1 MTAKHVIVTDVERAD
16 AATIGALAVHGVAT
30 VHEAM
35 GRTGLV
41 GPSLRPIQDGARIA
55 GSAVTVL
62 CWPGDNLMIHA
73 AVEQCRPGDI
83 LVVTTVSPSLDG
95 SFGELFATAL
105 QHRGVLGLVTTGG
118 VRDVVDL
125 RAMGF
130 HVWAGAV
137 NAQGTVKATPGS
149 VNVPITV
156 GGTIVRAGRR
166 HRRRRRRRPVRA
178 PRATPTT
185 VLAASDARVEREAA
199 SRAAYQSGQLSLDR
213 NDLRGVLRRP
223 RRQLYPAGGIRPCL
237 TRYRTASAAC
247 SCAAA
252 RRRAP
257 TSWPTTCPPTP
268 PQRDD
273 LLLRIMGS
281 PDPAQIDG
289 LGGAHPLTSK
299 VAIVSRSD
307 TEPASTSTTCSCRS
321 SSTSPPSATRR
332 RAATCSPASGRS
344 RSSAASSPPDGDSTT
359 VRIRLLNTGDL
370 ATQTFPTPGGR
381 VDYDGD

>member
-1 MTAKHVIVTDVERAD
+1 MNQAHVIVTDVERAD
-16 AATIGALAVHGVAT
+16 AATIGALGTHGVAT

-41 GPSLRPIQDGARIA
+41 GPSVRPIQDGARIA

-137 NAQGTVKATPGS
+137 NAQGTVKATAGS

-156 GGTIVRAGRR
+156 GGTIVRAGDVIVADDDGVLCVLRED
-166 HRRRRRRRPVRA
+166 A
-178 PRATPTT
+178 AT

-213 NDLRGVLRRP
+213 NDLRGVLRD
-223 RRQLYPAGGIRPCL
+223 LGVTYI
-237 TRYRTASAAC
+237 
-247 SCAAA
+247 
-252 RRRAP
+252 
-257 TSWPTTCPPTP
+257 
-268 PQRDD
+268 PQAEYD
-273 LLLRIMGS
+273 
-281 PDPAQIDG
+281 
-289 LGGAHPLTSK
+289 
-299 VAIVSRSD
+299 
-307 TEPASTSTTCSCRS
+307 
-321 SSTSPPSATRR
+321 
-332 RAATCSPASGRS
+332 
-344 RSSAASSPPDGDSTT
+344 
-359 VRIRLLNTGDL
+359 
-370 ATQTFPTPGGR
+370 R
-381 VDYDGD
+381 V

>member
-1 MTAKHVIVTDVERAD
+1 MTHVIVTDVERAD
-16 AATIGALAVHGVAT
+16 AATIGALGTHGVAT

-41 GPSLRPIQDGARIA
+41 GPSVRPIQDGARIA

-137 NAQGTVKATPGS
+137 NAQGTVKATAGS

-156 GGTIVRAGRR
+156 GGTIVRAGDVIVADDDGVLCVLRED
-166 HRRRRRRRPVRA
+166 A
-178 PRATPTT
+178 AT

-213 NDLRGVLRRP
+213 NDLRGVLRD
-223 RRQLYPAGGIRPCL
+223 LGVTYI
-237 TRYRTASAAC
+237 
-247 SCAAA
+247 
-252 RRRAP
+252 
-257 TSWPTTCPPTP
+257 
-268 PQRDD
+268 PQAEYD
-273 LLLRIMGS
+273 
-281 PDPAQIDG
+281 
-289 LGGAHPLTSK
+289 
-299 VAIVSRSD
+299 
-307 TEPASTSTTCSCRS
+307 
-321 SSTSPPSATRR
+321 
-332 RAATCSPASGRS
+332 
-344 RSSAASSPPDGDSTT
+344 
-359 VRIRLLNTGDL
+359 
-370 ATQTFPTPGGR
+370 R
-381 VDYDGD
+381 V